1 MISISL
7 LHNINELSSFKVY
20 KKYFLCGRLDRNK
33 PKSTFSEKVMS
44 IFFKIY
50 IDMYNKRA

>member
-33 PKSTFSEKVMS
+33 PKSAFSEKVMY
-44 IFFKIY
+44 IFFY
-50 IDMYNKRA
+50 